1 MRMAL
6 ALAALAAVFLAGW
19 ALGGLLHGGG
29 GGGGAR
35 AGRLVGGSGGGAAAS
50 VDPQRRQPQLRRE
63 LVERLTTDRGG
74 VTGTPNPNHHW
85 AKVFEKEGSPVF
97 GRTHWRS
104 DRRYERY
111 AFTRIDGSR
120 VHSTPDLAHLLA
132 NKRVALL
139 GDSLSDQVY
148 TMFLISL
155 QKAGYEEY
163 ITQLGRMYSCN
174 GTMHD
179 TAEETLRKFWPLDLS
194 HSDEVIN
201 WHDRNCDTWIQ
212 TSLIGG
218 PFNITWKYWRTYKLP
233 TKEGIKNTKYLLW
246 PGVLDYL
253 FENSDIV
260 VVNLGA
266 HYGEA
271 DQEELALHY
280 EQLAVRMEAF
290 NRRPGRLAFFRQTL
304 TQHFYSTDGTGRYR
318 GIKGHVP
325 NELTNCHAAPNVFWQ
340 LFRHR
345 LMAAAAELRGIR
357 IQPALLEMNMP
368 NFHFL
373 FELKLIRRDCTH
385 FAYIVARWAPV
396 FDTMYRTAVEGMC
409 AKGMAPERACP
420 KPLSGGVVE

>member
-1 MRMAL
+1 MR
-6 ALAALAAVFLAGW
+6 W
-19 ALGGLLHGGG
+19 
-29 GGGGAR
+29 
-35 AGRLVGGSGGGAAAS
+35 
-50 VDPQRRQPQLRRE
+50 Q
-63 LVERLTTDRGG
+63 
-74 VTGTPNPNHHW
+74 
-85 AKVFEKEGSPVF
+85 
-97 GRTHWRS
+97 
-104 DRRYERY
+104 
-111 AFTRIDGSR
+111 
-120 VHSTPDLAHLLA
+120 LLA

-155 QKAGYEEY
+155 QRAGYEEY

-179 TAEETLRKFWPLDLS
+179 TSEETLRKFWPLDLS

-233 TKEGIKNTKYLLW
+233 TKEGIKNSKYVLW

-253 FENSDIV
+253 FEDSDIV

-271 DQEELALHY
+271 EQEELALHY

-304 TQHFYSTDGTGRYR
+304 AQHFYSTDGTGRYKA
-318 GIKGHVP
+318 IKGHLP
-325 NELTNCHAAPNVFWQ
+325 IELTNCHAAPNVCCSMHCCYNSGQFMASTWSWNPELDSRSLTSPSADQ
-340 LFRHR
+340 HVPVLCPLFRLDR
-345 LMAAAAELRGIR
+345 RASKLADPVKVRDAEG
-357 IQPALLEMNMP
+357 Q
-368 NFHFL
+368 
-373 FELKLIRRDCTH
+373 ELSVQECRSGSGSSIDVLSSKGSV
-385 FAYIVARWAPV
+385 VACRV
-396 FDTMYRTAVEGMC
+396 
-409 AKGMAPERACP
+409 
-420 KPLSGGVVE
+420 